1 MATHLRQTLAAASAF
16 CGILSVVIITIVATT
31 PPSYASPYSIAP
43 IQRSTIE
50 LPISGNLIEKGQL
63 YYNPS
68 HQQPNWDTPEA
79 FLEQLEPTQSIGIK
93 GGDFWLNLSVKN
105 ATEVERWSIKVDGSF
120 IEHIQ
125 TFIFTHSATQGVDHS
140 QPHPIESP
148 KGGQF
153 DGGGYL
159 HHYGMD
165 ISLAPNATY
174 DVWVNLQS
182 SYFTAAPHV
191 QIFTTKDFVNDVNK
205 NNLLII
211 GCLGSIIILALY
223 NFLIYVWTQAKEYLF
238 YSAYLISTFAGW
250 AAVFGIFSH
259 FFNSNSIALIMLP
272 FYTNIIFNVYFYQHF
287 LDLPEKHPLMSKFSY
302 GIVGICL
309 ILMATYMFTPEWVSY
324 VFINVVNAVWL
335 VTGLFCGIR
344 RLQEGYK
351 PARFFVLG
359 FSTVFIGGAFIILPY
374 FGFPRLVKE
383 AYLVALIGQTL
394 DVLFLAL
401 ALADRINNLRKEK
414 EVALKLAHDME
425 KTANQTL
432 TAANNKLLDALNIAA
447 QNQRQKDEFL
457 IAVSHELRTPL
468 NAITASLSQLRHSHE
483 PSEQQNLQNYIQFG
497 TERLAAQ
504 VENIVILAEL
514 DEEHITPQEET
525 FNASELLEELE
536 EMAQG
541 YLIEEDIVFKTVKS
555 PSVSDFYTGDKHLLV
570 RMLAPIIDNA
580 CKYTTSGNIDLQLTD
595 KWGNFIFE
603 IIDSGPGIAADRQEG
618 IFDSFMQASSGYQR
632 DHEGLGLGLAIS
644 KRIAE
649 LLDANIEFDV
659 VIPHGCHCIITLP
672 IRKQENAPQHSTH
685 NIHTAHALIV
695 EDNRVNAKV
704 LQTLLAKLGVSADVA
719 ENGLIALNVTDHNH
733 YDLIFM
739 DLQMPKMDG
748 FAATESMRSKG
759 ITTPVIAVT
768 ANSDY
773 KSRKRCT
780 EVGMNDFLAKPI
792 KKSTLLQSIKRWVG

>member
-1 MATHLRQTLAAASAF
+1 MRTYSKLALAAAVVF
-16 CGILSVVIITIVATT
+16 CNILTIVTIAITSA
-31 PPSYASPYSIAP
+31 PAYASANFITP
-43 IQRSTIE
+43 IELSTIK
-50 LPISGNLIEKGQL
+50 LPVSGNLIEKGQL

-68 HQQPNWDTPEA
+68 NQQPNWDAPEA
-79 FLEQLEPTQSIGIK
+79 FLEQLKPTHDINIK
-93 GGDFWLNLSVKN
+93 GGDFWLNLSLKN
-105 ATEVERWSIKVDGSF
+105 TTEIERWSVQVDGSF

-125 TFIFTHSATQGVDHS
+125 TFIFTHSATQNMGYS
-140 QPHPIESP
+140 QSRLAESS

-165 ISLAPNATY
+165 ITLAPNTNY
-174 DVWVNLQS
+174 DVWINLQS
-182 SYFTAAPHV
+182 RYFTASPHV
-191 QIFTTKDFVNDVNK
+191 QIFTTKDFANDVNT
-205 NNLLII
+205 NNFLII

-238 YSAYLISTFAGW
+238 YSAYLISTFVGW

-287 LDLPEKHPLMSKFSY
+287 LDLPEKHPLMSKLSY
-302 GIVGICL
+302 CIVGMCL
-309 ILMATYMFTPEWVSY
+309 VLMAAYRFTPEWISY
-324 VFINVVNAVWL
+324 VFINVVNAIWL
-335 VTGLFCGIR
+335 VTGLFCGVR

-374 FGFPRLVKE
+374 FGFPRFIKE

-414 EVALKLAHDME
+414 EVALKLAHDTE
-425 KTANQTL
+425 KSANQTL
-432 TAANNKLLDALNIAA
+432 TFANNKLIDALNIAA

-483 PSEQQNLQNYIQFG
+483 PSEQQTLQNYIQFG
-497 TERLAAQ
+497 AERLAAQ

-514 DEEHITPQEET
+514 DEKNITPLEET
-525 FNASELLEELE
+525 FSAGELLEELE

-541 YLIEEDIVFKTVKS
+541 YLIEKNIKFKTIRS
-555 PSVSDFYTGDKHLLV
+555 SSVSDYYTGDKHLLV

-580 CKYTTSGNIDLQLTD
+580 CQYTASGNINLQLAD
-595 KWGNFIFE
+595 KWGNLIFE
-603 IIDSGPGIAADRQEG
+603 VIDSGPGIPADRQEG
-618 IFDSFMQASSGYQR
+618 IFDSFMQVSSGYQR

-649 LLDANIEFDV
+649 LLGASIEFDV
-659 VIPHGCHCIITLP
+659 VIPHGCHCIVTLP
-672 IRKQENAPQHSTH
+672 IRKQEIAPQHNVH

-695 EDNRVNAKV
+695 EDNTVNAKV
-704 LQTLLAKLGVSADVA
+704 LQTLLSNLGVSADIA

-748 FAATESMRSKG
+748 FAATESRYSQLRLQ
-759 ITTPVIAVT
+759 VT
-768 ANSDY
+768 
-773 KSRKRCT
+773 
-780 EVGMNDFLAKPI
+780 
-792 KKSTLLQSIKRWVG
+792 

>member
-1 MATHLRQTLAAASAF
+1 LRTYSKLALAAAVVF
-16 CGILSVVIITIVATT
+16 CNILTIVTIAITSA
-31 PPSYASPYSIAP
+31 PAYASANFITP
-43 IQRSTIE
+43 IELSTIK
-50 LPISGNLIEKGQL
+50 LPVSGNLIEKGQL

-68 HQQPNWDTPEA
+68 NQQPNWDAPEA
-79 FLEQLEPTQSIGIK
+79 FLEQLKPTHDINIK
-93 GGDFWLNLSVKN
+93 GGDFWLNLSLKN
-105 ATEVERWSIKVDGSF
+105 TTEIERWSVQVDGSF

-125 TFIFTHSATQGVDHS
+125 TFIFTHSATQNMGYS
-140 QPHPIESP
+140 QSRLAESS

-165 ISLAPNATY
+165 ITLAPNTNY
-174 DVWVNLQS
+174 DVWINLQS
-182 SYFTAAPHV
+182 RYFTASPHV
-191 QIFTTKDFVNDVNK
+191 QIFTTKDFANDVNT
-205 NNLLII
+205 NNFLII

-238 YSAYLISTFAGW
+238 YSAYLISTFVGW

-287 LDLPEKHPLMSKFSY
+287 LDLPEKHPLMSKLSY
-302 GIVGICL
+302 CIVGMCL
-309 ILMATYMFTPEWVSY
+309 VLMAAYRFTPEWISY
-324 VFINVVNAVWL
+324 VFINVVNAIWL
-335 VTGLFCGIR
+335 VTGLFCGVR

-374 FGFPRLVKE
+374 FGFPRFIKE

-414 EVALKLAHDME
+414 EVALKLAHDTE
-425 KTANQTL
+425 KSANQTL
-432 TAANNKLLDALNIAA
+432 TFANNKLIDALNIAA

-483 PSEQQNLQNYIQFG
+483 PSEQQTLQNYIQFG
-497 TERLAAQ
+497 AERLAAQ

-514 DEEHITPQEET
+514 DEKNITPLEET
-525 FNASELLEELE
+525 FSAGELLEELE

-541 YLIEEDIVFKTVKS
+541 YLIEKNIKFKTIRS
-555 PSVSDFYTGDKHLLV
+555 SSVSDYYTGDKHLLV

-580 CKYTTSGNIDLQLTD
+580 CQYTASGNINLQLAD
-595 KWGNFIFE
+595 KWGNLIFE
-603 IIDSGPGIAADRQEG
+603 VIDSGPGIPADRQEG
-618 IFDSFMQASSGYQR
+618 IFDSFMQVSSGYQR

-649 LLDANIEFDV
+649 LLGASIEFDV
-659 VIPHGCHCIITLP
+659 VIPHGCHCIVTLP
-672 IRKQENAPQHSTH
+672 IRKQEIAPQHNVH

-695 EDNRVNAKV
+695 EDNTVNAKV
-704 LQTLLAKLGVSADVA
+704 LQTLLSNLGVSADIA

-748 FAATESMRSKG
+748 FAATESIRSKG

-773 KSRKRCT
+773 KSRKRCA

>member
-1 MATHLRQTLAAASAF
+1 MATQSRQAPTVSF
-16 CGILSVVIITIVATT
+16 CGMLSIVTNTLVTIALITITST
-31 PPSYASPYSIAP
+31 PTYASPYSVTSAELP
-43 IQRSTIE
+43 IIE
-50 LPISGNLIEKGQL
+50 LPVSGNLIEKGQL
-63 YYNPS
+63 YLNPS
-68 HQQPNWDTPEA
+68 NQQPNWSTPET
-79 FLEQLEPTQSIGIK
+79 FFKQLIPTHDINIK
-93 GGDFWLNLSVKN
+93 GGDFWLKLSLNN
-105 ATEVERWSIKVDGSF
+105 ATDVERWSIKVDGSF

-125 TFIFTHSATQGVDHS
+125 TFVFTHSLV
-140 QPHPIESP
+140 ESP

-165 ISLAPNATY
+165 VSLAPRANY

-182 SYFTAAPHV
+182 SYFTASPHV
-191 QIFTTKDFVNDVNK
+191 QIFTTKDFANDVNK
-205 NNLLII
+205 NNFLII
-211 GCLGSIIILALY
+211 SCLGSIIILALY

-238 YSAYLISTFAGW
+238 YSAYLVSTFVGW

-287 LDLPEKHPLMSKFSY
+287 LDLPEKHPLMSKLSY
-302 GIVGICL
+302 GIIWMCL
-309 ILMATYMFTPEWVSY
+309 VLMAAYSFTPEWINY
-324 VFINVVNAVWL
+324 VFINIVNSIWL

-359 FSTVFIGGAFIILPY
+359 FSTVFIGGSFIILPY
-374 FGFPRLVKE
+374 FGFPRFVKE

-414 EVALKLAHDME
+414 EAALKLAHDTE
-425 KTANQTL
+425 KSANQTL
-432 TAANNKLLDALNIAA
+432 TVANNKLLDALNIAA

-468 NAITASLSQLRHSHE
+468 NAITASLSQLRQSHE
-483 PSEQQNLQNYIQFG
+483 VSEQQTLQNYIQFG

-514 DEEHITPQEET
+514 DEENITPQEET
-525 FNASELLEELE
+525 FSASELLDELE

-541 YLIEEDIVFKTVKS
+541 YLIEKDIIFKTIQFS
-555 PSVSDFYTGDKHLLV
+555 SVSDYYTGDKHLLV

-580 CKYTTSGNIDLQLTD
+580 CKYTTSGNISLQLAD
-595 KWGNFIFE
+595 KWGNLIFE
-603 IIDSGPGIAADRQEG
+603 VIDSGPGIPADRQEG
-618 IFDSFMQASSGYQR
+618 IFDSFMQVSSGYQR

-644 KRIAE
+644 KRIAV
-649 LLDANIEFDV
+649 LLDASIEFDV
-659 VIPHGCHCIITLP
+659 VIPHGCHCILTLP
-672 IRKQENAPQHSTH
+672 IRKQEIVPQHNTH

-695 EDNRVNAKV
+695 EDNKVNAKV
-704 LQTLLAKLGVSADVA
+704 LQTLLTKLGVSADIA

-780 EVGMNDFLAKPI
+780 EVGMDDFLAKPI
-792 KKSTLLQSIKRWVG
+792 KKSTLLQSIKRWIG